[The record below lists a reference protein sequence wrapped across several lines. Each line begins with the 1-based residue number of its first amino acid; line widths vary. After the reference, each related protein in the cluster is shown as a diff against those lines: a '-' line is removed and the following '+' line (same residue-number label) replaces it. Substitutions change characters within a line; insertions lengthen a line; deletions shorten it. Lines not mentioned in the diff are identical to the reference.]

1 MLDHDI
7 KTTIESALAPF
18 LEEYTIDLVE
28 LNLNRYRN
36 RLTVDVIV
44 DIPSG
49 GISIAQ
55 CAAANRFLNH
65 LLEENGWITDDYIV
79 EVSSPGLDRPLKS
92 VQDFRRAQGRAVAV
106 YLKSNDQGFKLEYRG
121 ILQSAAD
128 ADIVIDQIPVGVEA
142 VGRSKKAMVSKGTI
156 TVPIE
161 LINKGMQVI

>member
-1 MLDHDI
+1 MLDDDL

-18 LEEYTIDLVE
+18 LEKHAIDLVE

-44 DIPSG
+44 DTVSG

-55 CAAANRFLNH
+55 CAGANKFLNH
-65 LLEENGWITDDYIV
+65 LLEENGWITEDYIV
-79 EVSSPGLDRPLKS
+79 EVSSPGLDRPLKT
-92 VQDFRRAQGRAVAV
+92 VKDFKRTQGRAVAV
-106 YLKSNDQGFKLEYRG
+106 YLKPNDQGFKLEYRG

-128 ADIVIDQIPVGVEA
+128 EVIVIDQIPVGVEA
-142 VGRSKKAMVSKGTI
+142 IGRSKKAMVSKGAI

-161 LINKGMQVI
+161 LINKGTQVI

>member
-55 CAAANRFLNH
+55 CAAANRFL
-65 LLEENGWITDDYIV
+65 
-79 EVSSPGLDRPLKS
+79 
-92 VQDFRRAQGRAVAV
+92 
-106 YLKSNDQGFKLEYRG
+106 
-121 ILQSAAD
+121 
-128 ADIVIDQIPVGVEA
+128 
-142 VGRSKKAMVSKGTI
+142 
-156 TVPIE
+156 
-161 LINKGMQVI
+161 